1 MCLFIELSLRNRLKV
16 VTVFDPPFTIE
27 GQHSYDPYKEK
38 CVTGLVCQRP
48 VQIEETLTY
57 KKTCCHGFIIDFFE
71 LILEDLQVD
80 SDIYIVEDGYYG
92 SRNEYGEWN
101 GMVGDVAE
109 GAADIAIAALT
120 INNQRSEA
128 VDFTI
133 PYMEAAT
140 GILVKPKI
148 APLSFFNWE
157 FVEPLEWE
165 FQLAMWMMVIG
176 YMIVNY
182 CLENDLYILSVT
194 QAGYVNNM
202 YYSALESMSYI
213 SGVFVQKD
221 IGGANPKRPAAR
233 VVAVVF
239 AFAMVIFLTSYTA
252 VLAATFMK
260 NEEKNPLVD
269 SSDPRVVYFAILCRE
284 RFVQLLIWLIPID
297 IPLILFSIR
306 LKYWVQD
313 FFTLFCNVVLLL
325 LSLFY

>member
-1 MCLFIELSLRNRLKV
+1 M

-27 GQHSYDPYKEK
+27 GQNSYDPYNEK
-38 CVTGLVCQRP
+38 CITGLVCQRP
-48 VQIEETLTY
+48 VKTKKTLTY

-80 SDIYIVEDGYYG
+80 CDIYIVEDGYYG
-92 SRNEYGEWN
+92 SKNEYGIWN
-101 GMVGDVAE
+101 GMVGDVAK

-157 FVEPLEWE
+157 FVKPLEWE
-165 FQLAMWMMVIG
+165 FQLAIWMMVIG

-182 CLENDLYILSVT
+182 CLENDLYLLSVT
-194 QAGYVNNM
+194 QAGYITNM

-221 IGGANPKRPAAR
+221 IGGVNPKRPAAR

-269 SSDPRVVYFAILCRE
+269 SSDPRIVYFVILCRD
-284 RFVQLLIWLIPID
+284 RFNEM
-297 IPLILFSIR
+297 
-306 LKYWVQD
+306 
-313 FFTLFCNVVLLL
+313 FCSTS
-325 LSLFY
+325 SLADLN